1 MAPLDVLGDAS
12 FPTRPFVGPGRVLL
26 GAGASGSL
34 AQELVAAGVDPSAG
48 SVIVVPDAAVIALG
62 LAAPALASLEAAGF
76 AVLSGPPVAAEPTP
90 EVVLAFLPEDPA
102 TRVAAVVGIGGGS
115 AMDAAKL
122 VSVALA
128 NDLDLTQVFPPG
140 LELRPG
146 PLVALVPTTAGTGA
160 EATVVAMLWHDGA
173 KRIFVHPHLVPDIA
187 VLDPDLLR
195 ALPAPVTAAGGLDA
209 ISHAMESLLS
219 TFSTPMT
226 QGAAASALRN
236 LARWLPVAYDE
247 GTPES
252 RAGTL
257 LGAYE
262 AGLALN
268 AGVVL
273 GHSLAY
279 TIASR
284 ARLGHGIT
292 CAMAL
297 PYCLAYNRPAAG
309 ARLAAIADAVGVEG
323 GGEELVGW
331 VADLADRLATP
342 GSLAAVGI
350 GAADLPEM
358 ARECVELYPRP
369 GSPVPLEA
377 GRIERVLACFL
388 EGDARGAWA
397 AMA

>member
-1 MAPLDVLGDAS
+1 MPALDVLDDVS

-34 AQELVAAGVDPSAG
+34 AQELVAAGVDPAVG
-48 SVIVVPDAAVIALG
+48 PVVLVPDAAVVSLG
-62 LAAPALASLEAAGF
+62 LADPALASLEAAGF
-76 AVLSGPPVAAEPTP
+76 AVVSGPPVAAEPTP
-90 EVVLAFLPEDPA
+90 EVVRAFLPDA
-102 TRVAAVVGIGGGS
+102 GARIAAVVGIGGGS

-160 EATVVAMLWHDGA
+160 EATVVAMLWHEGA
-173 KRIFVHPHLVPDIA
+173 KRIFVHPHLVPDVA

-226 QGAAASALRN
+226 QGAAASALAN

-284 ARLGHGIT
+284 TRLGHGVT

-331 VADLADRLATP
+331 VADLADRLGTP

-350 GAADLPEM
+350 GADALPEM

-377 GRIERVLACFL
+377 ARIERVLACFL